1 VGFKTRSRDTALFVG
16 EQAINQIAAEEEEE
30 EEEEFFCIF
39 ACGD

>member
-16 EQAINQIAAEEEEE
+16 EQAINQIAEEEEE
-30 EEEEFFCIF
+30 DFFCIF